1 MKKCLNGTPSINF
14 LRKIYNIITYK
25 QERLD
30 EIKKIEEKVRVE
42 YNGDLKL
49 AKSQCQ
55 NGNWV
60 LISKEQL
67 DDLDNKDQL
76 EESLKEH
83 MSIFKMYKQFHK
95 KEEAQPTDAD
105 SGKKDAGLD
114 ESQLEQLARLIA
126 ISQNSTQL
134 VVCIYTII

>member
-95 KEEAQPTDAD
+95 KEEVEAAFV
-105 SGKKDAGLD
+105 
-114 ESQLEQLARLIA
+114 
-126 ISQNSTQL
+126 TQMHLSEL
-134 VVCIYTII
+134 V